1 METVQTTVDIATLE
15 AQALSLSPADRSNL
29 ATILIRSLD
38 DDIHERLTEE
48 EFDRAW
54 KPELDRRMKEWDD
67 DPSIGVPGEQVM
79 AELRE
84 LLK

>member
-1 METVQTTVDIATLE
+1 METVETTIDVATIE
-15 AQALSLSPADRSNL
+15 AQALSLSPADRSHL

-38 DDIHERLTEE
+38 EHPGDFLTDE
-48 EFDRAW
+48 EFNEAW

-79 AELRE
+79 AELRG